1 MSKIQNQAIAY
12 TSFFRDILKF
22 IFFLVLTDKKHK
34 NKKISKILNFK
45 FVNLIQGKG
54 VADSVEMAQF
64 RSAANYGVVAKAPQL
79 CVHR

>member
-1 MSKIQNQAIAY
+1 MRIYRSEY
-12 TSFFRDILKF
+12 V
-22 IFFLVLTDKKHK
+22 LVTYE

-45 FVNLIQGKG
+45 FENLIQGKG

>member
-45 FVNLIQGKG
+45 FENLIQGKG

>member
-22 IFFLVLTDKKHK
+22 LFFLVLTDKKHK

-45 FVNLIQGKG
+45 FENLIQGKG